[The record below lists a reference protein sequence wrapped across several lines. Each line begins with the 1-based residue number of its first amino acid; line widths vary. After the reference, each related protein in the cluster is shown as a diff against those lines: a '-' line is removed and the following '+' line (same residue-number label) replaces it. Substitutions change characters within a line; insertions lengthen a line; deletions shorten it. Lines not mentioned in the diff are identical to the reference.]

1 MIRTIAIALVTATV
15 LGTAARADI
24 TLWSGTASDVTIN
37 DTTRKVTILAA
48 GTFKFQSVT
57 GGALDHINNIVVANG
72 VTGTVIVHVAR
83 NPADSAG
90 MNGATNIGEINL
102 TNDQNASL
110 IGNLAELRITGDLG
124 SLAPTVIRNLTGV
137 LSADMDNDGDVDLA
151 DLAILLGQFGNVC
164 S

>member
-1 MIRTIAIALVTATV
+1 MIRSIAIALAMTMLFVSS
-15 LGTAARADI
+15 GRANI
-24 TLWSGTASDVTIN
+24 TLWSGNANDITIDQN
-37 DTTRKVTILAA
+37 NKRVTILAS

-90 MNGATNIGEINL
+90 MNGATNVGEINL
-102 TNDQNASL
+102 TNDQGASL

-151 DLAILLGQFGNVC
+151 NLAIVLGQFGNVC